1 MALRAREVSDQLNL
15 KQFAFI
21 CRVVDI
27 KHGVDEKFD
36 VVSIKHEGAK
46 TYVVI
51 CLEGGILET
60 LELE

>member
-27 KHGVDEKFD
+27 KHGMDKKFD
-36 VVSIKHEGAK
+36 VVSIKHEEDK

-51 CLEGGILET
+51 CLDGGTLET
-60 LELE
+60 LELQ